1 MTLEGLV
8 ARAIEN
14 KAQILRYIYIPQ
26 ALAGAILLIV
36 AYVMG
41 HGHFHLIQQGVRAPG
56 TVVGFQQRY
65 IGNTISRT
73 TPTLA
78 FMPIVEFQAGER
90 IVRFEDWKG
99 SSSADSLR
107 NRVTVLYDPVRSS
120 DAMIDRPVWNW
131 LPWAP
136 IAAVGLFLT
145 LVAIKGWLGS
155 SLQSPSSDSN

>member
-1 MTLEGLV
+1 MTVEGLV

-14 KAQILRYIYIPQ
+14 KAQILRYLYIPQ

-36 AYVMG
+36 AYIMG
-41 HGHFHLIQQGVRAPG
+41 HAHFHLIQQGVRAPG
-56 TVVGFQQRY
+56 TVVGFKQTY
-65 IGNTISRT
+65 IGNTLSRT
-73 TPTLA
+73 TPALA
-78 FMPIVEFQAGER
+78 FLPIVEFQAGER

-99 SSSADSLR
+99 SSLAGSLR
-107 NRVTVLYDPVRSS
+107 NRVTVLYDPTQPS

-155 SLQSPSSDSN
+155 S